1 MFSCPLRGKRKV
13 RSRGKRASQGRI
25 SGWLSY
31 LKIGQPGIFISVYQV
46 ISVNSFALPAVKI
59 PLARSRA
66 PERLPKKEFALFEAQ
81 PSLQTPGSIEE
92 HPMRGINSG
101 YPAFGGT
108 KDTGGLF
115 FGSFLWASKEMNR
128 RTKRI
133 PLVAEIAW

>member
-1 MFSCPLRGKRKV
+1 MMLLSLMFSCPLRGKRKV

-92 HPMRGINSG
+92 RRVSRIRRDKWRG
-101 YPAFGGT
+101 AFS
-108 KDTGGLF
+108 LVRF
-115 FGSFLWASKEMNR
+115 FGQAK
-128 RTKRI
+128 K
-133 PLVAEIAW
+133 